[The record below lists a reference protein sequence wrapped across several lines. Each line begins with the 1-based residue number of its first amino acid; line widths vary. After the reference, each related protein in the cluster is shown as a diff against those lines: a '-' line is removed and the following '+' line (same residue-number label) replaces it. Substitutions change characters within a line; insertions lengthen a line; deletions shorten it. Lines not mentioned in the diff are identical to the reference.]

1 VIRESEKKSGLAH
14 NLVGVKSTSH
24 RLSQRPSQI
33 NSFVWDVAVSETP
46 KPALL
51 YVLAALVLL
60 ETAAFAAATIYLVI
74 EIFVGDA
81 SYLATGIAYAITV
94 GIVAVLVGVVARA
107 IFRARPWVRGA
118 TVCIAVLQGLL
129 GISILV
135 SGQSNAALGWA
146 LVVPAVV
153 MLVLVFTP
161 PVLRATVR
169 PDRESRDERDDR
181 TF

>member
-1 VIRESEKKSGLAH
+1 MSE
-14 NLVGVKSTSH
+14 
-24 RLSQRPSQI
+24 R
-33 NSFVWDVAVSETP
+33 P

-51 YVLAALVLL
+51 YVLAALVWL
-60 ETAAFAAATIYLVI
+60 ETAALAAATIYLVV
-74 EIFVGDA
+74 EIFVGQA

-94 GIVAVLVGVVARA
+94 GIVAVLVGVVASA

-118 TVCIAVLQGLL
+118 TVCVGVLQGLL

-135 SGQSNAALGWA
+135 SGQSDAGLGWV
-146 LVVPAVV
+146 LVVPAVA
-153 MLVLVFTP
+153 MLVLIFTR

-169 PDRESRDERDDR
+169 PDREAPDERDGR

>member
-1 VIRESEKKSGLAH
+1 
-14 NLVGVKSTSH
+14 
-24 RLSQRPSQI
+24 
-33 NSFVWDVAVSETP
+33 VSERP

-51 YVLAALVLL
+51 YVLSALVWL
-60 ETAAFAAATIYLVI
+60 ETAALAAATIYLVV
-74 EIFVGDA
+74 EIFVGQA

-118 TVCIAVLQGLL
+118 TVCVGVLQGLL

-135 SGQSNAALGWA
+135 SGQLDAGLGWV
-146 LVVPAVV
+146 LVVPAVA
-153 MLVLVFTP
+153 MLVLIFTR
-161 PVLRATVR
+161 PVLRATIR
-169 PDRESRDERDDR
+169 SDREAPDERDGR